1 MTVRFIA
8 RGLGLALAGLV
19 AVTSWA
25 QTTAKAE
32 PLRTAPTRPAALWPF
47 VRLHDT
53 DYVSLRDV
61 AARFGLKPA
70 WAKPEVALALED
82 ARGLRFTFEAN
93 QRDYYFDGLRVFL
106 GEPVLLHRDSL
117 WVSKLDLIKIV
128 APLFRPADHLALLPA
143 TPPRIIVLDAGH
155 GGIDQGTE
163 NKKTGL
169 NEKTATLD
177 VALRLRKILE
187 LQGWTVLMVRTD
199 DRELSR
205 DKKTDLQMRDEFA
218 NKNHADLFLSIHFNS
233 APDAITG
240 IETYSM
246 TPQSMLSTA
255 DDTGDTMTKVAF
267 PANRLDYAN
276 LLFGAQIH
284 RAMRS
289 ALKTP
294 DRGFKRGRLAVL
306 RLLDCPGALVECA
319 YLSNDA
325 EARRVAT
332 PEFRQQ
338 IAEALAQGVTDYA
351 ATLAA
356 LRTPAETVKSG

>member
-1 MTVRFIA
+1 MTVRLIA
-8 RGLGLALAGLV
+8 RSLGLAGLLLLA
-19 AVTSWA
+19 
-25 QTTAKAE
+25 
-32 PLRTAPTRPAALWPF
+32 RPAGAAPPPAVLWPF
-47 VRLHDT
+47 TRLHQT

-61 AARFGLKPA
+61 AARFGLKPG

-82 ARGLRFTFEAN
+82 AHGVRFTFEAD
-93 QRDYYFDGLRVFL
+93 QRDFYFDGLRVFL

-117 WVSKLDLIKIV
+117 WISKLDVIKIV
-128 APLFRPADHLALLPA
+128 APLFRPADHVAQLPPA
-143 TPPRIIVLDAGH
+143 PPRTIVLDPGH

-163 NKKTGL
+163 NRQVGI
-169 NEKTATLD
+169 NEKTAVLD

-187 LQGWTVLMVRTD
+187 LQGWTVLLVRTD

-218 NKNHADLFLSIHFNS
+218 NTNHADLFLSIHFNS
-233 APDAITG
+233 APEAITG
-240 IETYSM
+240 IETYTM
-246 TPQSMLSTA
+246 TPQTMLSTA
-255 DDTGDTMTKVAF
+255 DDTADAMTRVAF
-267 PANRLDYAN
+267 PSNRLDYAN
-276 LLFGAQIH
+276 LLFGAHLH
-284 RAMRS
+284 RALRTV
-289 ALKTP
+289 LKTP

-351 ATLAA
+351 ATLTALQAA
-356 LRTPAETVKSG
+356 SDPAKSG